1 MAASVY
7 TVNLTI
13 HTGIDFSQTFV
24 FEGINSNARLNLAG
38 YQVCAKMRKAEESST
53 YTSFTTD
60 ITDIANARVNLSM
73 TKTTTATLKPGKYL
87 YDILLK
93 DPSNNIER
101 VVEGLVDVKRTV
113 TR

>member
-1 MAASVY
+1 MTASVY

-24 FEGINSNARLNLAG
+24 FEGINSNARLNLSG
-38 YQVCAKMRKAEESST
+38 HQICAKMRKAEESST
-53 YTSFTTD
+53 HTSFITD

-73 TKTTTATLKPGKYL
+73 SKTTTAALKPGKYL

-93 DPSNNIER
+93 YPDGSIER
-101 VVEGLVDVKRTV
+101 VVEGQVNVKRTV